1 MNTYWPFSKNSAI
14 PNIEEPGSKILENGK
29 YRMAFWIC
37 FLAIIS
43 VCLYLPV
50 FFSISNFVG
59 TLGICSIII
68 LIGSIFRLT
77 TTKKVEPVLKVTFSI
92 LIFFIVFSLVFQAP
106 ANPSG
111 YLLWSVLIISSSC
124 FLLSPNWAIGYFVV
138 SFIGLII
145 ISIFQYKE
153 FNLGEYLTGN
163 EFLDISPIGLY
174 SPLKLGTPLLAILL
188 VLIDFVRINRQTDGE
203 LTQNLNEKEGLLLQ
217 ISEKEKT
224 LSYILDSTADAIY
237 ELDAQ
242 GQVVYGNLEFE
253 KLTGYSLAELKGRDV
268 HFIIP
273 KGFLRSRLKNITLQ
287 IRNKER
293 VSYDEFPVKNKSGEL
308 IWIGQNT
315 TMVFDDR
322 GNFNRAICTSRNIT
336 KQKAIEN
343 NLILTKEKAVEA
355 SKAKAYFLSSM
366 SHEIRTPMNAII
378 GIIDLME
385 ADETSEEQIKS
396 LKFSAN
402 NLLGL
407 VNNIL
412 DYGKLENNKIELKK
426 HDFSI
431 REMANLVRLGLKNLA
446 DKKGVSLKFE
456 IEDRIPETIYGDPLR
471 LSQLLNNI
479 VHNAIKFSDNGEV
492 IVDVIRQNE
501 NEEKID
507 IYFAVTDS
515 GIGIPKDK
523 KEIILNGFGQA
534 EDSTI
539 REGAGL
545 GLAISSKLIKLHK
558 SAIHIESE
566 EGLGSKFF
574 FTISFEKRP
583 GSARSSIKGSA
594 KNQSLTRP
602 TDHQP
607 LKGKHILLVED
618 NLINQKITKKMLEK
632 WEAKVA
638 IAGNGKIAV
647 EQVLTHDFDLI
658 LMDLQMPV
666 MNGIDATRHIRG
678 LESKKAKVPMIALT
692 ASAVMEIKEEALA
705 AGLDCF
711 ISKPF
716 RPDFLFE
723 KLCEFMTSKESKAS
737 TKL

>member
-1 MNTYWPFSKNSAI
+1 MNTFWPFSKISAI
-14 PNIEEPGSKILENGK
+14 ENIEEPGSKILENGK
-29 YRMAFWIC
+29 YRIAYWFC
-37 FLAIIS
+37 LLAIIT
-43 VCLYLPV
+43 VLLYLPI
-50 FFSISNFVG
+50 FFSISKLVG
-59 TLGICSIII
+59 TLGICSVIV
-68 LIGSIFRLT
+68 LIGSVLKLT
-77 TTKKVEPVLKVTFSI
+77 KTKKAEPVLKVTFSI
-92 LIFFIVFSLVFQAP
+92 LIFFIVFSLIFQSP

-124 FLLSPNWAIGYFVV
+124 FLLSPNWAIGYFVT
-138 SFIGLII
+138 SFFGLVT
-145 ISIFQYKE
+145 ISIFQHYG
-153 FNLGEYLTGN
+153 FNLGEYITGN
-163 EFLDISPIGLY
+163 EFVDISPIGLY
-174 SPLKLGTPLLAILL
+174 SPIKIGVPLFAILL

-203 LTQNLNEKEGLLLQ
+203 LIQNLKEKEDLVGR
-217 ISEKEKT
+217 ISDKEKT
-224 LSYILDSTADAIY
+224 LSYILDSTGDAIY
-237 ELDAQ
+237 ELDAK

-253 KLTGYSLAELKGRDV
+253 KLTGYSLNELKGRDI

-273 KGFLRSRLKNITLQ
+273 EKYMKERLRTISRQ
-287 IRNKER
+287 IKNKER
-293 VSYDEFPVKNKSGEL
+293 VNYDQFPVKNKKGEL

-315 TMVFDDR
+315 TMVFDEE
-322 GNFNRAICTSRNIT
+322 GSFARAICTARNIS

-355 SKAKAYFLSSM
+355 SRAKAHFLSSM

-385 ADETSEEQIKS
+385 AEETSDERIQS

-431 REMANLVRLGLKNLA
+431 REMVNLVKLGLKNLA
-446 DKKGVSLKFE
+446 NNKNVSLSFNVE
-456 IEDRIPETIYGDPLR
+456 ENIPDTIFGDPLR

-479 VHNAIKFSDNGEV
+479 VHNAIKFTNGGEV
-492 IVDVIRQNE
+492 IVDILQHFE

-507 IYFAVTDS
+507 LYFAVTDN

-523 KEIILNGFGQA
+523 KEIILNGFGQV

-545 GLAISSKLIKLHK
+545 GLAISNRLIKLHK
-558 SAIHIESE
+558 STIHIESE
-566 EGLGSKFF
+566 EGVGSKFF

-583 GSARSSIKGSA
+583 GSAGNSIKGSA
-594 KNQSLTRP
+594 KNVSLIKP
-602 TDHQP
+602 IDNQP
-607 LKGKHILLVED
+607 LEGKHILLVED

-632 WEAKVA
+632 WKAHVS
-638 IAGNGKIAV
+638 IAGNGKIAI
-647 EQVLTHDFDLI
+647 EQVLENDFDLI

-666 MNGIDATRHIRG
+666 MNGIDATRHIRAMEG
-678 LESKKAKVPMIALT
+678 KKAKVPMIALT

-723 KLCEFMTSKESKAS
+723 KLCEFMPCEEREAD
-737 TKL
+737 LN